1 MNRIYQG
8 KVTKVE
14 ILKPSPNSLPASTP
28 LAPLPPSPHPMGRG
42 AGGEVS
48 DESKPATTLKEK
60 YVIVIGN
67 QSKQH
72 TTKKR
77 TTRTNQQK
85 DCRPPRMLHFHPDE
99 P

>member
-48 DESKPATTLKEK
+48 DESKPASTLRLNS
-60 YVIVIGN
+60 VIDLG
-67 QSKQH
+67 
-72 TTKKR
+72 
-77 TTRTNQQK
+77 
-85 DCRPPRMLHFHPDE
+85 
-99 P
+99 